1 MKCQYCGNP
10 LTLEQETC
18 PHCGRVNEEA
28 LQHARDM
35 KSYRNRFKDTQKDVY
50 AVAKKNSEITASV
63 VIVMIL
69 VLLCIAVY
77 VTAGC
82 SYSIYRHFR
91 QADAT
96 RHAEAY
102 TEQLMQYMEDE
113 DYPAVAEFCNSHYI
127 RSYGS
132 EGYEAY
138 LPAFTMAGYY
148 QYMYLAIVW
157 LTDPLYEDGIANHI
171 EELADYYS
179 QFEKQREQLDW
190 EEGADRA
197 YCSEAIDRMEE
208 KLKVLL
214 RTYFGMTKE
223 EADGFGAQNKA
234 ERMMLLMEKYEEMGY
249 AERLE
254 Q

>member
-1 MKCQYCGNP
+1 MKCNYCGNP
-10 LTLEQETC
+10 LTLEQENC

-35 KSYRNRFKDTQKDVY
+35 KSYRDRFKDTQKDVY
-50 AVAKKNSEITASV
+50 AVVKKNSEITANV
-63 VIVMIL
+63 VIVMVL

-77 VTAGC
+77 VIAGC
-82 SYSIYRHFR
+82 SYSIYRSFK

-102 TEQLMQYMEDE
+102 TEQLKQYMEAE
-113 DYPAVAEFCNSHYI
+113 DYPAVAEFCTAHYI

-138 LPAFTMAGYY
+138 LPAFAMAEYY
-148 QYMYLAIVW
+148 QYMYLAIIW
-157 LTDPLYEDGIANHI
+157 LTNPQYEDGITHHI

-179 QFEKQREQLDW
+179 QFERQREQLDP
-190 EEGADRA
+190 EGADRE
-197 YCSEAIDRMEE
+197 YCSDAIDRMED
-208 KLKVLL
+208 KIQVLL
-214 RTYFGMTKE
+214 RTYFGMSKE
-223 EADGFGAQNKA
+223 EAEGFGARNKA

-249 AERLE
+249 ADQLE